1 MRLGAQEPYGWWSRK
16 VMVRGK
22 GVSMAA
28 LKATITKCNATLKES
43 VEYLPTQ
50 Y

>member
-1 MRLGAQEPYGWWSRK
+1 MVGRGRE

-22 GVSMAA
+22 WVSMAA
-28 LKATITKCNATLKES
+28 LQATITKCNVTLKES

-50 Y
+50 YNLNQNE